1 MCKNLKCKQLSVEYR
16 SICSWESKQ
25 KKKNEKSNDHLGAG
39 WMDGCMFLFVAQDV
53 YLK

>member
-1 MCKNLKCKQLSVEYR
+1 MCKNLKCKQLSVEDR

-25 KKKNEKSNDHLGAG
+25 QKNEKSNDHLGAG